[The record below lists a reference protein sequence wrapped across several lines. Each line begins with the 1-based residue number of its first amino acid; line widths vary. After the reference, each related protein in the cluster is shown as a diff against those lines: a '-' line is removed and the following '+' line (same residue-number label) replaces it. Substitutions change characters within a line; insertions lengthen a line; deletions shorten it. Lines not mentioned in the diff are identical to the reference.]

1 MTQAQGGEEFL
12 ATFANVHTHSQAYA
26 HAIFL
31 LISPLERTC
40 NVSGR
45 GAAKCFLYRLTH
57 FPVAFVLLR
66 KGKMNLGEQLAI
78 SVPGIVSRL
87 PSRCL

>member
-26 HAIFL
+26 HAVF
-31 LISPLERTC
+31 PLERTC

-45 GAAKCFLYRLTH
+45 GAAKCFLYLLTH
-57 FPVAFVLLR
+57 FPVAFVLLW